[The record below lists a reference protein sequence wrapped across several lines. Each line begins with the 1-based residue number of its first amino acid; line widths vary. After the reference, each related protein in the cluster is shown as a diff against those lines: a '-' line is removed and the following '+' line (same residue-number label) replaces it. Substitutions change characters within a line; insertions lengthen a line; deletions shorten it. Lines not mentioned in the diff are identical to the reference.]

1 MAEKSSDSV
10 VNVRLSY
17 RQLDEC
23 RREMSDVIMSLQK
36 ECREDSERIRYLEDF
51 IRYRNLED
59 EFRHTFARMRTRI
72 LQKTFRSRI
81 SFCNLKNYSLQWLSV
96 GRSGLQTALQSPT
109 KCSCNQLQ
117 NCFAINCIFGLQ
129 KTQTPGW
136 PTMKSSSNFSQNRSG
151 S

>member
-36 ECREDSERIRYLEDF
+36 ECRENSERIRYLEDF

-59 EFRHTFARMRTRI
+59 EFRH
-72 LQKTFRSRI
+72 
-81 SFCNLKNYSLQWLSV
+81 FCENAHEDLTEDLPFPHLV
-96 GRSGLQTALQSPT
+96 L
-109 KCSCNQLQ
+109 
-117 NCFAINCIFGLQ
+117 
-129 KTQTPGW
+129 
-136 PTMKSSSNFSQNRSG
+136 
-151 S
+151 